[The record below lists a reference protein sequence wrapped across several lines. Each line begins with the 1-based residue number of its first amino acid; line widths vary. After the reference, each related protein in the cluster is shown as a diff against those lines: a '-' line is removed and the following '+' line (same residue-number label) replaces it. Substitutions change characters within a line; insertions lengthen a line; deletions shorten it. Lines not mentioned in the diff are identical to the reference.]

1 MAFQTLLLSC
11 SIYLYLVFLQFEWL
25 RIDYHQYQL
34 YLVFF
39 LTLLSLEARIIEYFQ
54 YLLTLFCFF
63 HYRWHYV
70 KLLRQVAFGCFL
82 YDLLFFIL
90 TLIRKHICS
99 KDLNKKNQIK
109 VNKTNP
115 RLAFSQRVIY
125 TIPSFQGYALPNVNN
140 TIN

>member
-82 YDLLFFIL
+82 YHLLFFIL
-90 TLIRKHICS
+90 TLIRTHIFS
-99 KDLNKKNQIK
+99 KDLNKKKN
-109 VNKTNP
+109 NP

-125 TIPSFQGYALPNVNN
+125 KISSFQGYAIPHVNN